1 MTNLPADPIAPLGLD
16 GFATAFRKGEMTSE
30 AVTRAYLERIATL
43 DPQLG
48 SYQYI
53 AAEQALKTAQAMDQL
68 REAGLDL
75 GPLMGVPVAVKD
87 LLVVDGMPT
96 TGGSKL
102 ELRDLMGQEEGP
114 FVRALRQAGCVIL
127 GKTKMVEFALGITG
141 VSESRGTPW
150 NPWDLETH
158 RLPGGSS
165 SGSGVAAAAG
175 LCAFSIGSDTGGSVR
190 VPAALNG
197 LFGLKTT
204 FGLWSNDGSL
214 ALAPHLDTLG
224 LLTRTARDAAIAF
237 AALNQAM
244 GMPEEDPRC
253 QMAQPARLP
262 SLLFGRPE
270 NYFFEDLAPDV
281 ADAMDTALDQ
291 LSRTGVAL
299 QDMTLPEAP
308 EREDYFPVSLPV
320 SLLAS
325 LGRKRFLDNKHL
337 IDPVIAGRIEGALEV
352 KAIDHVALENRREE
366 SIVSAHARFDGLDGW
381 ISPTTA
387 SKALPVTDLSDPKTG
402 LAFALSMT
410 RNTQPGNYLE
420 LCAATIPLPR
430 QDGGLPIGFQ
440 VMCPADSEAD
450 LLSISLA
457 LEETFGPAAQ
467 PDMGEAQD

>member
-1 MTNLPADPIAPLGLD
+1 MTGLPADPIVPLGLD
-16 GFATAFRKGEMTSE
+16 GFANRFRSGDITSE
-30 AVTRAYLERIATL
+30 EVTRAYLERIAAL
-43 DPQLG
+43 DPKLG
-48 SYQYI
+48 AYQYI

-68 REAGLDL
+68 REAGVDL

-102 ELRDLMGQEEGP
+102 ALQDLMGNEEGP
-114 FVRALRQAGCVIL
+114 FVQALKRAGCVIL

-204 FGLWSNDGSL
+204 FGLWPNEGGL

-224 LLTRTARDAAIAF
+224 LLTRSASDAAIAF
-237 AALNQAM
+237 AAINQALAL
-244 GMPEEDPRC
+244 PESDLRC
-253 QMAQPARLP
+253 HQAAPARL
-262 SLLFGRPE
+262 SALTLGRPQ
-270 NYFFEDLAPDV
+270 NYFFDDLESDIAEATDQ
-281 ADAMDTALDQ
+281 ALDN
-291 LSRTGVAL
+291 LSRAGVDFEEL
-299 QDMTLPEAP
+299 SIPEAP

-320 SLLAS
+320 SLLAN
-325 LGRKRFLDNKHL
+325 LGRERFEANKHL
-337 IDPVIAGRIEGALEV
+337 IDPVIAGRMESALDV
-352 KAIDHVALENRREE
+352 AAIDHVALENRREQ
-366 SIVSAHARFDGLDGW
+366 SIASAWDRFAGLDAW

-387 SKALPVTDLSDPKTG
+387 STALPVSDLSDPKTG

-410 RNTQPGNYLE
+410 RNTQPGNYLD
-420 LCAATIPLPR
+420 LCAATIPLPVAK
-430 QDGGLPIGFQ
+430 GKLPIGFQ
-440 VMCPADSEAD
+440 VMCPGGSEAE
-450 LLSISLA
+450 LLAISLA
-457 LEETFGPAAQ
+457 IEEVLGRGGQ
-467 PDMGEAQD
+467 PPLDG